1 VGSGCFAQKNK
12 ARERREVQRSS
23 WPTQEYAPSSRH
35 FRPSDY
41 RNGIQNV
48 GLLNPG
54 AVSVLE
60 LKLTVKSEESLGGT
74 GSLGDTK
81 YNIS

>member
-1 VGSGCFAQKNK
+1 VDSGCITQKNK
-12 ARERREVQRSS
+12 ARERGEVQRST
-23 WPTQEYAPSSRH
+23 WLIQEYAPISRH

-54 AVSVLE
+54 AVPELE
-60 LKLTVKSEESLGGT
+60 LELTVKSEGSLGGT
-74 GSLGDTK
+74 
-81 YNIS
+81 